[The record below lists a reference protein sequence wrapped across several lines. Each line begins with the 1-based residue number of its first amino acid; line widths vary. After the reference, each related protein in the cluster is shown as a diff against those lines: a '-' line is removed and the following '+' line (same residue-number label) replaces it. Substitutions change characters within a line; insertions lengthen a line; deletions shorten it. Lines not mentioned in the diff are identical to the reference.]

1 MTTILG
7 AALFI
12 FVLRVIGVSL
22 STIRV
27 LIMMRGKKLLSAS
40 VGFFEVMVYAI
51 AIGQVVQNLSNWWNL
66 LGYCL
71 GFAVGTLL
79 GIWLEERIA
88 LGYTTIRVVSA
99 ERAHAIAEAVRR
111 AGHGA
116 TEMWGEGKKG
126 QVGMVKAVVKRKE
139 AEPLCQLIDRIDPE
153 AFITIEETR
162 AVQHGYLRAARH
174 AR

>member
-1 MTTILG
+1 MTTVFS

-12 FVLRVIGVSL
+12 FILRVIGVSL

-71 GFAVGTLL
+71 GFSVGTLL
-79 GIWLEERIA
+79 GMGLEERLA
-88 LGYTTIRVVSA
+88 LGYATIRVVSP
-99 ERAHAIAEAVRR
+99 ERAHVIAETIRK

-126 QVGMVKAVVKRKE
+126 QVGMVKTVVRRKE
-139 AEPLCQLIDRIDPE
+139 AEPLCRLIDRIDPD